1 MPPLPTMLP
10 PVVAKLLVGKQE
22 AKSRAAEG
30 WYRLRIYGADVLSAF
45 PKLDLAANLARFARA
60 VAPPVPASTLSD
72 KQATLP
78 AVCPEPEGTA
88 IEAKRQAATI
98 AAASE
103 PEVAASAGDIGEAA
117 GSAATQPKR
126 RRRLYEPTLD
136 DWLRS
141 QKINVL
147 VNADRE
153 ILAKKFDAHC
163 REHRPDVAPLLPLRP
178 RQMVGA
184 IERHIAKRLKKIRQK
199 AKIVASANSGQ

>member
-1 MPPLPTMLP
+1 MYT
-10 PVVAKLLVGKQE
+10 VERNEESWVDKDGFEEIQRVLLRLGK
-22 AKSRAAEG
+22 R
-30 WYRLRIYGADVLSAF
+30 
-45 PKLDLAANLARFARA
+45 
-60 VAPPVPASTLSD
+60 
-72 KQATLP
+72 ATLP
-78 AVCPEPEGTA
+78 VIVTMPEPEGTA
-88 IEAKRQAATI
+88 IEVNRQAATI

-103 PEVAASAGDIGEAA
+103 PEVAASAGAIGEAA

-126 RRRLYEPTLD
+126 RRRLYEPALD

-184 IERHIAKRLKKIRQK
+184 IGRHIAKRLKKIRQK
-199 AKIVASANSGQ
+199 TKIVASANSGQ